1 MRSKKRGHFC
11 NGCGYFLPN
20 EKFSGRGHR
29 EHLCKE
35 CKKAGIVINTKSNS
49 DYDRYFHLLSKAIRN
64 CMIVCLENESFFL
77 FEYQNSRY
85 IIGDDLSSEI
95 YVYRGDM
102 EQKFLASEKLQ
113 KSEVVMDVLYKKYYD
128 TMDSNQ
134 SFDYEE
140 LIYDEYVEI
149 SKKRRQYLEVISSI
163 HHLKEFLIVGRRE
176 NL

>member
-11 NGCGYFLPN
+11 KGCGDFLPN

-49 DYDRYFHLLSKAIRN
+49 DYDRDFHRLSKAVRN
-64 CMIVCLENESFFL
+64 CMIIYMEHESYFL
-77 FEYQNSRY
+77 FEYQLSRY
-85 IIGDDLSSEI
+85 IIGGGDELSSEI
-95 YVYRGDM
+95 YVYQGDK
-102 EQKFLASEKLQ
+102 EQKFLVSEKLQ
-113 KSEVVMDVLYKKYYD
+113 KNEAVMDVLYKKYYD

-140 LIYDEYVEI
+140 LIYEEYVEI
-149 SKKRRQYLEVISSI
+149 SKKRRQFLEVISSI
-163 HHLKEFLIVGRRE
+163 HHLKEFLIVGRG
-176 NL
+176 

>member
-11 NGCGYFLPN
+11 KGCRDFLPN

-35 CKKAGIVINTKSNS
+35 CKKAGILVSTESNS
-49 DYDRYFHLLSKAIRN
+49 DYDRKFHLLSKAIRN
-64 CMIVCLENESFFL
+64 CMIVYLEYESFFL

-85 IIGDDLSSEI
+85 IIRDDLSSEI
-95 YVYRGDM
+95 YVYREDK
-102 EQKFLASEKLQ
+102 EQKFLVSEKLQ
-113 KSEVVMDVLYKKYYD
+113 KSEVVMEVLYKKYYD
-128 TMDSNQ
+128 TMDNNQ

-149 SKKRRQYLEVISSI
+149 SKKRRQYFEVISAI
-163 HHLKEFLIVGRRE
+163 QHLK
-176 NL
+176 